1 MTQSDTVTVD
11 SSVFAI
17 KTNVFEGP
25 MELLLE
31 LVEKRK
37 LLINDISLAAVT
49 DEYMAKVS
57 DMQERSLPNTA
68 AFVQLAATLLLIKSK
83 SLLPVLQLTE
93 EEESAI
99 DDLEERLKLYK
110 IYKQAAETVQASF
123 GHAVLHERQYVPS
136 SEPLFVTD
144 KWTDTTVLHE
154 AMWQVL
160 SNLPVQQQKPKVQ
173 VRSVISLEQ
182 MMNRLAE
189 RIERARQTSL
199 RELVAGDSEP
209 KTIIVGF
216 LAILES
222 VKQGSVLVAQL
233 QRFEDITVERHDF
246 STPKYY

>member
-1 MTQSDTVTVD
+1 MKQSDEVTVD

-17 KTNVFEGP
+17 KTAAFEGP

-37 LLINDISLAAVT
+37 LLINDISLAQVT
-49 DEYMAKVS
+49 DEYMATVS

-99 DDLEERLKLYK
+99 EDLEERLKLYQ
-110 IYKQAAETVQASF
+110 IYKQAAESVQQQF
-123 GHAVLHERQYVPS
+123 GHAVLHERQYVPTT
-136 SEPLFVTD
+136 EPLFM
-144 KWTDTTVLHE
+144 TDTYTTPPALEE
-154 AMWQVL
+154 AIWQVL
-160 SNLPVQQQKPKVQ
+160 TNLPLPTEKPKVQ
-173 VRSVISLEQ
+173 VRSVVSLEQ
-182 MMNRLAE
+182 MMQRLAE

-233 QRFEDITVERHDF
+233 QRYEDITIERHDL
-246 STPKYY
+246 SAPKYY